1 MEQSDRCTLCIC
13 KSAINAAQS
22 DPLTDEVLLHITR
35 LAKNGMLRCKNSAH
49 NGLAVSFSNGDIK
62 AVCTECGAG
71 VNYTINKDNL
81 TRLMNTDK
89 VIIGK

>member
-1 MEQSDRCTLCIC
+1 MKEMHTFFIC
-13 KSAINAAQS
+13 QSAIKAAGS
-22 DPLTDEVLLHITR
+22 DTLTDEILLHITR
-35 LAKNGMLRCKNSAH
+35 LAKSGMIHCANSAH
-49 NGLAVSFSNGDIK
+49 SGLNVSCSGSVMTVK
-62 AVCTECGAG
+62 CTECGAG